1 MGEHRFESNES
12 YSDLH
17 PNPPLLS
24 VAPILLRVEHFLAFR
39 CGEHT
44 HHSPRAGRV
53 TGGPTVHPRESF
65 NRSGGSG
72 QIGGDGAQR
81 SARVADQRAQ
91 IPIAEPGSVPRHGR
105 ILSTNS
111 TKESAADS
119 KVATASNTIAPL
131 SRTHR
136 RGTSRVT
143 APAWWIGVVEGRL
156 SRPRSA
162 RRRQRSPS
170 GGVLRQHRHDQPC
183 FGFFSCSPPGL
194 VATAVSRQMIRR
206 SRLRC
211 TSLLPDLFGSGLD
224 KAHLLVP

>member
-1 MGEHRFESNES
+1 MTNWTSAHRTRPRPRLDRATGLSWRGVGSRSRVHRLTTRYARRGQIVGRDQCRGVRVGEHRFESNES

-91 IPIAEPGSVPRHGR
+91 IPIAEPGSVPRLGR

-131 SRTHR
+131 LRTQR

-143 APAWWIGVVEGRL
+143 APLWWIGV
-156 SRPRSA
+156 
-162 RRRQRSPS
+162 
-170 GGVLRQHRHDQPC
+170 
-183 FGFFSCSPPGL
+183 
-194 VATAVSRQMIRR
+194 
-206 SRLRC
+206 
-211 TSLLPDLFGSGLD
+211 
-224 KAHLLVP
+224 